1 MNAPASPSSR
11 PLDAFAV
18 AVTIGLCLSWGF
30 NNVAIKLAIHD
41 IPPLIQSAA
50 RSVIAAVLVATWTQ
64 VRGIRLFRRDG
75 TFRAG
80 LLVGVLFALEFLLIY
95 RGLVWTTVTRGTL
108 FLYLAPFFVVIGSRW
123 LVPGDHFR
131 LSQWLGL
138 LMSFI
143 GIAIAFGLPT
153 PAISPHQAMGDLM
166 LIGAALAWAATT
178 LVIKVSPLN
187 RISAEKTLLYQL
199 VVSAPLLAAGAL
211 VFGEHINAMPSPLAL
226 GAFAYQTVWVVSVT
240 FAVWF
245 ALVVRYSAA
254 RLSVFT
260 FLAPLFGVAAGHFV
274 LNEPLTPAFAVAVA
288 LVAGGPPPRQPAPVT
303 LYERGLALASR
314 RVPRVIQL
322 KHYRCKDLAMMEFS
336 GPAERHQTVA
346 VKVGKVT
353 VGGGAPVVV
362 QSMTNTDTADVAGT
376 AKQVAALA
384 RAGSEIVRITVDRD
398 EAAAAVPHIK
408 EQLLKM
414 NVDVPIVGDFHYIG
428 HKLLADHPG
437 LRRGAR
443 QISHQSRQCRLQ
455 GKEGPA
461 IRRHRRNRDPP
472 RQAGAHRRQLGLAR
486 SGAAHPLDG

>member
-1 MNAPASPSSR
+1 LPQAINLAVSNRVPAPASPSSR

-18 AVTIGLCLSWGF
+18 AITIGLCLSWGF

-50 RSVIAAVLVATWTQ
+50 RSAIAAMLVGIWTQ
-64 VRGIRLFRRDG
+64 ARGVPLLRRDG
-75 TFRAG
+75 TLRAG
-80 LLVGVLFALEFLLIY
+80 ILAGILFALEFLLIY
-95 RGLVWTTVTRGTL
+95 CGLVWTTVTRGTL

-123 LVPGDHFR
+123 LVPGDQFR

-138 LMSFI
+138 LMSFV

-153 PAISPHQAMGDLM
+153 PAVSSHQVMGDLM

-240 FAVWF
+240 FAAWF

-260 FLAPLFGVAAGHFV
+260 FLAPLFGVAAGHIV

-288 LVAGGPPPRQPAPVT
+288 LVAAGLLLVNRPR
-303 LYERGLALASR
+303 
-314 RVPRVIQL
+314 
-322 KHYRCKDLAMMEFS
+322 
-336 GPAERHQTVA
+336 
-346 VKVGKVT
+346 
-353 VGGGAPVVV
+353 
-362 QSMTNTDTADVAGT
+362 
-376 AKQVAALA
+376 
-384 RAGSEIVRITVDRD
+384 
-398 EAAAAVPHIK
+398 
-408 EQLLKM
+408 
-414 NVDVPIVGDFHYIG
+414 
-428 HKLLADHPG
+428 
-437 LRRGAR
+437 
-443 QISHQSRQCRLQ
+443 
-455 GKEGPA
+455 
-461 IRRHRRNRDPP
+461 
-472 RQAGAHRRQLGLAR
+472 
-486 SGAAHPLDG
+486 